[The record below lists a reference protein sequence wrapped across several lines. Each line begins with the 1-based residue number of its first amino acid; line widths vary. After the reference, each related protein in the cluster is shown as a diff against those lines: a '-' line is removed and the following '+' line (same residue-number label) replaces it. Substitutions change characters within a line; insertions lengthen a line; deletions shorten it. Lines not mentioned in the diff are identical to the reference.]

1 MRPGCVPAAKV
12 WSIRRGRL
20 GRPGPF
26 REARI
31 AFNSVMATD
40 SPLDTYVERLVQV
53 GRVFELYPDR
63 VVVSAKWWWGRP
75 YQTTVP
81 LASLSPDC
89 VYQPI
94 RYRLFKHSI
103 LALAIGIALVLLF
116 GRPDGTWLQ
125 QAALVGGWAIAA
137 AGLAIAAMTYQRVM
151 FARFPP
157 RAGRGGLDI
166 AQSGPDRERFEQFV
180 KLVQRQIRKRPRA

>member
-1 MRPGCVPAAKV
+1 
-12 WSIRRGRL
+12 
-20 GRPGPF
+20 
-26 REARI
+26 
-31 AFNSVMATD
+31 MATD
-40 SPLDTYVERLVQV
+40 FSLDMYVERLVQEA
-53 GRVFELYPDR
+53 RVFELYPDR

-116 GRPDGTWLQ
+116 GRPDGTWVQ
-125 QAALVGGWAIAA
+125 QAPLSA
-137 AGLAIAAMTYQRVM
+137 AGRRRGAGFAAMTYQRVM

-166 AQSGPDRERFEQFV
+166 AQSGPDRERFDSSSSWCSGRSASGQERDRV
-180 KLVQRQIRKRPRA
+180 KFGCLALIGCLALRTVGVSPPVGAA